1 MKTMKRYIINYDADL
16 PDVIEVESLEDAQ
29 NEILNKIHIFE
40 EVKMKKFRSPIRFI
54 KSLWEKNNKNKGNKK
69 WVEIK

>member
-1 MKTMKRYIINYDADL
+1 MKTMKRYILEYDADL

-54 KSLWEKNNKNKGNKK
+54 KSLFKENGEQNDRN
-69 WVEIK
+69 I